1 MLKLM
6 SGNLEN
12 EGPSCQK
19 NSDCSSNICK
29 MIYRNGEPIGRK
41 CLMGSGARYTKSCR
55 FPKDCQS
62 GICEPI
68 YDAAGRLVAKR
79 CAKAKKLNRDNGFDK
94 LLNKDSGYEKDGKYG
109 VISNHA
115 IKSGLQQQGRAGPI
129 TEAIIKI
136 ISIVFDL
143 FSLIVYDFRVKPYN
157 HSEQGIMYGL
167 FASITLAIFS
177 MFDSMGIGIPG
188 GLISGIASAYNK
200 DGKCDAKASRPI
212 DMWYIRTI
220 ITILFPPLG
229 VLMAKGFTGF
239 TYILTSCLLTALFYF
254 PGLVY
259 SLAIIS
265 TSRFGRHEAAER
277 KVGNKMKT

>member
-1 MLKLM
+1 MVDI
-6 SGNLEN
+6 
-12 EGPSCQK
+12 QK
-19 NSDCSSNICK
+19 T
-29 MIYRNGEPIGRK
+29 
-41 CLMGSGARYTKSCR
+41 AT

-62 GICEPI
+62 GVCEPI
-68 YDAAGRLVAKR
+68 YDATGRLVAKR
-79 CAKAKKLNRDNGFDK
+79 CAKATKLNRDNGLDK

-115 IKSGLQQQGRAGPI
+115 IKSSLQQQGRAGPI
-129 TEAIIKI
+129 TEAIMKI

-157 HSEQGIMYGL
+157 HGEQGIMYGL
-167 FASITLAIFS
+167 LASIALSIFS

-188 GLISGIASAYNK
+188 GLISGIVSHLITRMVNVMSKNHDQLICGILEQLLQLYFHHWVFYGKGIYRFYIYFNIMSF
-200 DGKCDAKASRPI
+200 DGF
-212 DMWYIRTI
+212 
-220 ITILFPPLG
+220 IL
-229 VLMAKGFTGF
+229 
-239 TYILTSCLLTALFYF
+239 

-265 TSRFGRHEAAER
+265 TSRFGQHEAAER